1 MASSLLSQISEDF
14 LKCQICHDTFK
25 RPKVLSCLH
34 TFCLTCLQSYLKK
47 NPRVSIKTFLCPLCR
62 QETATP
68 ATGADGLKDNFFV
81 SNLLEALSTLKT
93 FKVKGFVACG
103 SCSRSA
109 SSRCME
115 CEDFLCVHCHGVHAK
130 LRVTRGHTVL
140 SIKELSSEGGGAQIR
155 AYTKATSCP
164 VHEGET
170 MRFYCETCHKPICR
184 DCTVLDH
191 SKPDH
196 KYVYFKDA
204 LASRKDEIQDLL
216 TSCRGMVEG
225 LEETKERLETEE
237 TGLRDTK
244 EGTLKDIE
252 EWVASLV
259 TDTQRKKDELKN
271 QVETIYNEQLKEL
284 SAAKSRVEMTLNDIE
299 GGCSFSEK
307 VLDIGTDFEILSMR
321 NEMAA
326 RLSELTKMERPRVD
340 QNRSG
345 LIKFRPYGGIGELIK
360 LGVGELDSRTVG
372 ELVLKFGDWGAQ
384 HGQFKHPSGVA
395 VSSAGHIIVADT
407 GNHRIQVFDSSGV
420 FMRAFGFY
428 GSTDDAFSHPHDVA
442 MTTDDRVLVTDK
454 GNKIVKLFT
463 IEGKLIGK
471 IGGGQLKEPTGV
483 AVYKHGGVAVTD
495 TGAVKT
501 FTRTGVMSATCDV
514 TSDDPGYS
522 HYLCTDDD
530 SRVYVSDF
538 TNGFIRVLDQRHSL
552 KSEWNAGWQEFRGDG
567 SWVFRQKRLVGPG
580 GICLDKARNIIVAD
594 YHGNSVEV
602 LDVAGVYKAT
612 VANGLNHPEGVA
624 LTPQGQVVVVDS
636 GNNCIRVYKGS
647 Y

>member
-103 SCSRSA
+103 SCGRSA

-130 LRVTRGHTVL
+130 LRATRVHTVL
-140 SIKELSSEGGGAQIR
+140 SIRELSSEGGSAQIR
-155 AYTKATSCP
+155 AYTKATLCP

-204 LASRKDEIQDLL
+204 LASRKDEIQGLL
-216 TSCRGMVEG
+216 NSCRGMVEG
-225 LEETKERLETEE
+225 LEASKERLETEE
-237 TGLRDTK
+237 TELRDTK
-244 EGTLKDIE
+244 EGTLKHIE
-252 EWVASLV
+252 EWVAMLLL
-259 TDTQRKKDELKN
+259 DTQKKKEELKD

-284 SAAKSRVEMTLNDIE
+284 SAAKSRVEMTLNDIQS
-299 GGCSFSEK
+299 GCSFSEK

-321 NEMAA
+321 NEMSA
-326 RLSELTKMERPRVD
+326 RLSDLTKMEGPKVD
-340 QNRSG
+340 KNRSG
-345 LIKFRPYGGIGELIK
+345 LIKFRPYGGIGELVR
-360 LGVGELDSRTVG
+360 LGVGELDSCTVG
-372 ELVLKFGDWGAQ
+372 ELVLKFGDWGPQ
-384 HGQFKHPSGVA
+384 QGQFKHPGGVG
-395 VSSAGHIIVADT
+395 VSSAGHIVVADT
-407 GNHRIQVFDSSGV
+407 GNHRVQVFDSRGV
-420 FMRAFGFY
+420 FLRAFGFY

-442 MTTDDRVLVTDK
+442 MTTDDRILVTDK
-454 GNKIVKLFT
+454 GNKVVKLFT

-471 IGGGQLKEPTGV
+471 IGSGHLKEPTGV

-495 TGAVKT
+495 TSAVKT
-501 FTRTGVMSATCDV
+501 FTRTGVLSATC

-530 SRVYVSDF
+530 ARVYVSDF
-538 TNGFIRVLDQRHSL
+538 TDGFIKVLDQRRSL
-552 KSEWNAGWQEFRGDG
+552 TSQWTAGWQEFRGEG
-567 SWVFRQKRLVGPG
+567 WVFRQKRLLGPAG
-580 GICLDKARNIIVAD
+580 VCLDRARRNLIVAD

-624 LTPQGQVVVVDS
+624 VTPQGHVVVVDS
-636 GNNCIRVYKGS
+636 GNNCIRVYKCTD
-647 Y
+647 